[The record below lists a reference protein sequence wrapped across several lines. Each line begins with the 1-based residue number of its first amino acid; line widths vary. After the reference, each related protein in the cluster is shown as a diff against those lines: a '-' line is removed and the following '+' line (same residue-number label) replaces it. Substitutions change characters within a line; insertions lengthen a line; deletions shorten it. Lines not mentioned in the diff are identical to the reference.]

1 MKSGKDGR
9 GWHGMA
15 VRSTVRGLL
24 KSFTLLLCISYHLH
38 SLVVDIE
45 TFDTKGQRTELHKL
59 LFRFCSHWR
68 VSVIVVLVLTLLGC
82 RSMDRVLLLTIA
94 RKQYLIK
101 VGRDIRPV
109 MRGAY
114 TLFKDGG
121 DPEKVNC
128 IVLRKMI
135 TLTIEKIMI
144 ANTKLLIN
152 LQVFLC
158 PKV

>member
-1 MKSGKDGR
+1 
-9 GWHGMA
+9 
-15 VRSTVRGLL
+15 
-24 KSFTLLLCISYHLH
+24 
-38 SLVVDIE
+38 
-45 TFDTKGQRTELHKL
+45 
-59 LFRFCSHWR
+59 
-68 VSVIVVLVLTLLGC
+68 
-82 RSMDRVLLLTIA
+82 MDRVLLLTIA